1 MQWNPGRFNP
11 NGRNGMYPS
20 ISQGM
25 MGSIMQAPFDASS
38 AMTAPPLDIQRSN
51 PVPPSTLASSL
62 AFASPE
68 DQHAVR
74 QT

>member
-1 MQWNPGRFNP
+1 MQWNSGRFNP
-11 NGRNGMYPS
+11 NGRNRMHPS

-25 MGSIMQAPFDASS
+25 MGSITPAPFDAAS
-38 AMTAPPLDIQRSN
+38 ATTTPPLDTQRSN

-68 DQHAVR
+68 DQHVVCP
-74 QT
+74 

>member
-1 MQWNPGRFNP
+1 MQWNSGRFNA

-20 ISQGM
+20 IPNGM
-25 MGSIMQAPFDASS
+25 MGSTMPAPFDAAS
-38 AMTAPPLDIQRSN
+38 ATTTPPLDIQRSN

-68 DQHAVR
+68 DQHEVCP
-74 QT
+74 